1 MERDIILEK
10 VEKII
15 SERLEDF
22 RKKNPNF
29 TYPQYYSMVDELFK
43 DLDKQLRSWGV
54 DRNSDLYFEVF
65 TDVYKH
71 IAMKFLDKYYFSR

>member
-1 MERDIILEK
+1 MERDIILKK
-10 VEKII
+10 VEEII

-29 TYPQYYSMVDELFK
+29 TYPQYLSMVEELFK

-54 DRNSDLYFEVF
+54 DRNSNLHFEVF
-65 TDVYKH
+65 TDVYKR
-71 IAMKFLDKYYFSR
+71 IATNFLEKYYFSR